1 MNSMRLASQPIILI
15 PEIVEHGVTGLL
27 SPPYDEELFAK
38 NIATLLTD
46 HDLKNNMGITA
57 RQRALKFYD
66 CNLIFEK
73 YEGILSEQSITPHK
87 IGTM

>member
-1 MNSMRLASQPIILI
+1 MAAGLPVIATRNSAI

-27 SPPYDEELFAK
+27 SPPYDEELFTK

-46 HDLKNNMGITA
+46 HDLKKNMGITA

-66 CNLIFEK
+66 WNSTVEK
-73 YEGILSEQSITPHK
+73 YESILSEQSIYSS
-87 IGTM
+87 